1 MSFVSISVRRCCAGV
16 FALAVHA
23 HPARHG
29 AVKTLEWK
37 IAPEKVDYHH
47 YLPVFIEGPPP
58 AAVDDVLIQP
68 SVRSFFLME
77 IIHLIIMNSTNI

>member
-1 MSFVSISVRRCCAGV
+1 M
-16 FALAVHA
+16 
-23 HPARHG
+23 
-29 AVKTLEWK
+29 KTLEWK

-68 SVRSFFLME
+68 CVRSYFSME
-77 IIHLIIMNSTNI
+77 IIDLYAFFIEIVYRMEA